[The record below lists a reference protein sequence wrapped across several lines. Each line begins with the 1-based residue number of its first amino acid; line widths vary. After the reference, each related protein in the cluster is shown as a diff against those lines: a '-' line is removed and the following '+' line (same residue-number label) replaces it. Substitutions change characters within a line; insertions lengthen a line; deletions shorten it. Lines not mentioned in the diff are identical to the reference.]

1 MEYIVKLGKGGL
13 MDFHERL
20 KALRQEKK
28 VNQTV
33 IADILNVGQRQVSYY
48 ESGPLRRDRPQQRCV
63 WGAFD
68 VERNEPNRCWE
79 YFSGN
84 LPIR

>member
-48 ESGPLRRDRPQQRCV
+48 ESGQDVPPLPLLIILADYFNVSLDYLAGRTDNPKI
-63 WGAFD
+63 
-68 VERNEPNRCWE
+68 NE
-79 YFSGN
+79 
-84 LPIR
+84 